1 MASIEWLN
9 DLGYAEDS
17 ASSSRKPILLYYD
30 KPECLGCQQMDAT
43 TYSTKRVIDFVKEH
57 LIPVKID
64 VKKKSYYGKY
74 NVIWTPTT
82 LILDYQ
88 GAEIQRT
95 VGYLDLNEFVAY
107 MHLGIAKVH
116 INNNAFDA
124 ANVHFNR
131 LFDQYP
137 DSCALPEAIFFQG
150 INLSKKGIDRN
161 ELKNS
166 HEKLMNEYP
175 GSSWAK
181 RATPYQLI

>member
-1 MASIEWLN
+1 MASIEWQN

-30 KPECLGCQQMDAT
+30 KPECLGCQQMDVT
-43 TYSTKRVIDFVKEH
+43 TYSTEQAIGFVKEY

-64 VKKKSYYGKY
+64 VEKKSYYEKY

-82 LILDYQ
+82 LLLDYQ
-88 GAEIQRT
+88 GTEIQRT
-95 VGYLDLNEFVAY
+95 IGYLDLNEFLAF

-116 INNNAFDA
+116 INNSDLDA
-124 ANVHFNR
+124 ANVHLNR

-150 INLSKKGIDRN
+150 INLSKKRNDRS
-161 ELKNS
+161 ELKNAY
-166 HEKLMNEYP
+166 EKLVSEHP
-175 GSSWAK
+175 ESSWAK
-181 RATPYQLI
+181 RATPYRLI